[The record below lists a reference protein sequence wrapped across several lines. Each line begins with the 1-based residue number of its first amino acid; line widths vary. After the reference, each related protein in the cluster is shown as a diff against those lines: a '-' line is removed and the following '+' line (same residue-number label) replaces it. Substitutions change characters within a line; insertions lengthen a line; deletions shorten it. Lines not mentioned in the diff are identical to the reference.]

1 MVENP
6 RRDNRHE
13 AWPATSLFL
22 WPFIA
27 LASAS
32 EVAAVQAGEFARLML
47 AAEGC
52 PAPCRAPDWTT
63 PNRVRLELPTMDL
76 RDFSPGR
83 DGTPTLVCAPFTLHG
98 ATISD
103 FAPGHSLVEAL
114 ARDGCPHVFVTD
126 WRSASR
132 DMRLLTL
139 DDYLAALNVAI
150 DEIGPPVDLVG
161 LCQGGVMALILAARF
176 PAKVRRLVLAGAPVD
191 TGAAASLLSTAAQNL
206 PLGVFDEVVRLG
218 EGRVL
223 GQRVLD
229 LLGPALQA
237 GDGAAALQLEAGD
250 AAANEAMLQRFRD
263 WYACTL
269 DLPGPYYRDIVAWLF
284 KENRLAEG
292 RFVALGRQLDLGD
305 VRQPLF
311 LLAARDDEVVAR
323 DQLLAT
329 QRLVGT
335 RAAEIESLVVP
346 GGHLGLFVGRRT
358 LREAW
363 THVARWLAQPSN
375 T

>member
-1 MVENP
+1 MNF
-6 RRDNRHE
+6 
-13 AWPATSLFL
+13 FL
-22 WPFIA
+22 WPLIA

-32 EVAAVQAGEFARLML
+32 EAAAVQAGGLARLML
-47 AAEGC
+47 GAEGQSVSH
-52 PAPCRAPDWTT
+52 PAPGWTT
-63 PNRVRLELPTMDL
+63 PNRVRLELATMDL
-76 RDFSPGR
+76 RDFSQGR

-98 ATISD
+98 ATITD
-103 FAPGHSLVEAL
+103 FAPGHSLVETL
-114 ARDGCPHVFVTD
+114 THNGCPHLFVTD
-126 WRSASR
+126 WRSASH

-139 DDYLAALNVAI
+139 DDYVAALNVAV
-150 DEIGPPVDLVG
+150 DEIGAPVDLVG

-191 TGAAASLLSTAAQNL
+191 TGAAASLLSTTAHNL
-206 PLGVFDEVVRLG
+206 PLGVFDEIVRLG

-237 GDGAAALQLEAGD
+237 AEGAAALQLETGD
-250 AAANEAMLQRFRD
+250 AAAEAALLQRFRD

-292 RFVALGRQLDLGD
+292 RFVALGRQIDLGD

-311 LLAARDDEVVAR
+311 LLAAHDDELVAR

-329 QRLVGT
+329 RRLVGT
-335 RAAEIESLVVP
+335 PAAEVESIVVP
-346 GGHLGLFVGRRT
+346 GGHLVLFVGRTT

-363 THVARWLAQPSN
+363 TRIARWLARPSDQPSK